1 MSFSRVAIYH
11 KEREMKLHVMAIYH
25 IEKEMKENISILDAP
40 DDVNMKKKVPV
51 HLHWEYKYLQLVVH
65 KSSYNSTILQRKD

>member
-1 MSFSRVAIYH
+1 MSLSRMAIYH

-40 DDVNMKKKVPV
+40 DDVMKKKVSV
-51 HLHWEYKYLQLVVH
+51 HLQWEYKYLQLVVH